1 MNLVKTLIL
10 LLISFTIFGCDHYT
24 SEIPIS
30 DSKHSQIDTNAI
42 GAWATFN
49 KEGKLDWAIKIN
61 SLNEHEYILNVISF
75 TEEGER
81 LDIYD
86 NYVAHS
92 SLINN
97 QLYINLR
104 ALDCKE
110 KEKYIFY
117 KYELK
122 EDSLI
127 TSLLSKEKFKE
138 KFKSSKEFKKY
149 VKKNSQIFDKAFEQ
163 DFRFVKINPSPK

>member
-1 MNLVKTLIL
+1 MPRLSN
-10 LLISFTIFGCDHYT
+10 SIFKW
-24 SEIPIS
+24 S
-30 DSKHSQIDTNAI
+30 DFGDT
-42 GAWATFN
+42 T
-49 KEGKLDWAIKIN
+49 
-61 SLNEHEYILNVISF
+61 
-75 TEEGER
+75 
-81 LDIYD
+81 
-86 NYVAHS
+86 
-92 SLINN
+92 
-97 QLYINLR
+97 
-104 ALDCKE
+104 
-110 KEKYIFY
+110 IFY